1 MSVKSGIAIGA
12 GILILIVACVLGF
25 NAGFVKSRF
34 VPNSLK
40 TAAPSSKT
48 TLDHTFE
55 SLAKQVEGS
64 VVNIHTEQTIKNF
77 APLPYPFGEFFEN
90 SRSYY
95 GTREVYLGSGSG
107 FIVNSNGYILT
118 NSRIIEN
125 ASRIRVKLNDNRIME
140 GVVVGTDPKTDL
152 AVLKIGST
160 GLPALRFAASNSVN
174 VGEWVAAFG
183 SSVSLNK
190 SITAGIISAKR
201 RTAGSEIPLL
211 QTDAAINSENN
222 GGPLVNLHG
231 EVVGVNMT
239 VRGSNRR
246 YNGIGFAIPSE
257 IVQKVYS
264 DLTKDG
270 EKKRGWIGARIQ
282 EVAPEIASIYK
293 LPEGG
298 GATIVELAPDGPA
311 AKAGLQPGDIVLEYN
326 KQLVRAFRDLSAA
339 VMETR
344 IGSTIRMRIVRDG
357 KELAYSVLVG
367 ERPSSIAKRF
377 YSPDFRNRG
386 TLGIMVENVT
396 PEIRS
401 QLHLYSADGVIVIE
415 VASGSPAEDGGIQP
429 GDVIHQINHLPVRR
443 TSDLISA
450 LSNLDDDENVVLLD
464 LERRGARFFLT
475 LRLE

>member
-1 MSVKSGIAIGA
+1 MSLKSGIAIGA
-12 GILILIVACVLGF
+12 GILVLIVACVLGF
-25 NAGFVKSRF
+25 NEAFVKIRSA
-34 VPNSLK
+34 PNSRK
-40 TAAPSSKT
+40 TAAPSSET
-48 TLDHTFE
+48 TLDQTFE
-55 SLAKQVEGS
+55 SLAKQVEGA

-77 APLPYPFGEFFEN
+77 APPPYPFGELFEN
-90 SRSYY
+90 SRPYS
-95 GTREVYLGSGSG
+95 GTREVSLGSGSG

-118 NSRIIEN
+118 NSRIFEN

-152 AVLKIGST
+152 AVLKIGAT
-160 GLPALRFAASNSVN
+160 GLPALRFAASNSVK

-183 SSVSLNK
+183 CSLGLDK
-190 SITAGIISAKR
+190 TITAGIISAKR
-201 RTAGSEIPLL
+201 RAIGSEIPLL
-211 QTDAAINSENN
+211 QTDAAINPENN

-231 EVVGVNMT
+231 EVVGVNIA
-239 VRGSNRR
+239 VSGLKRR

-264 DLTKDG
+264 DLAKTG
-270 EKKRGWIGARIQ
+270 GKKRGWIGARIQ

-293 LPEGG
+293 MPEGG

-326 KQLVRAFRDLSAA
+326 KQPVRAFRDLSAA

-357 KELAYSVLVG
+357 RELVYSVLVG
-367 ERPSSIAKRF
+367 ERPSSIAERF
-377 YSPDFRNRG
+377 YSPDSRNRG
-386 TLGIMVENVT
+386 KLGIMVENVT

-401 QLHLYSADGVIVIE
+401 QLHLSSADGVIVIE
-415 VASGSPAEDGGIQP
+415 VASGSPAEDGGVQP

-443 TSDLISA
+443 TKDLISV
-450 LSNLDDDENVVLLD
+450 LRNLDDDENIVLLD
-464 LERRGARFFLT
+464 LERQGARFFMT